1 LKVLISGTNSGLGNW
16 LSKQFP
22 ECDKYTRDTK
32 WSDLKDE
39 YDLIIHCAAAITH
52 NGWDNVSIDLF
63 EDNVFL
69 TRDLANIPH
78 TKFIYISSID
88 EAKDSPYGV
97 TKRISEIIVK
107 DLCKN
112 YLILRP
118 SSLIGEGMKKNTF
131 QKIVHGDDIALTP
144 DTIMNFILYEDVL
157 DAIKFDMD
165 TLKSDMEG
173 LKLAVQATTYI
184 APLIPVPGPPVPVIF
199 VPPTPTY
206 TGQPT
211 LDQKDSAMDP
221 IKSKIIFGE

>member
-1 LKVLISGTNSGLGNW
+1 MKVLISGTNSGLGNW

-157 DAIKFDMD
+157 DAIKFD
-165 TLKSDMEG
+165 
-173 LKLAVQATTYI
+173 
-184 APLIPVPGPPVPVIF
+184 
-199 VPPTPTY
+199 
-206 TGQPT
+206 TGGT
-211 LDQKDSAMDP
+211 KVLRSNSN
-221 IKSKIIFGE
+221 ITIREVVEIFGKRLKYGDIHYEVEDIETNIDTGKTSGDNIVIYKEKYVKG

>member
-1 LKVLISGTNSGLGNW
+1 MKVLISGTNSGLGNW

-39 YDLIIHCAAAITH
+39 YDLIIHCAAAVAH
-52 NGWDNVSIDLF
+52 SGWENVNLDLF

-69 TRDLANIPH
+69 TRDLVNIPH
-78 TKFIYISSID
+78 TKFIYLSSID

-118 SSLIGEGMKKNTF
+118 SSLIGDGMKKNTF
-131 QKIVHGDDIALTP
+131 QKIVNGEDIALTP

-157 DAIKFDMD
+157 DAIKFD
-165 TLKSDMEG
+165 TGGTKVLRSNSNITIREVVEIFGKG
-173 LKLAVQATTYI
+173 LKYGDIHYEVEDIKTNIDTGKTSEDNI
-184 APLIPVPGPPVPVIF
+184 VIYKEKY
-199 VPPTPTY
+199 VK
-206 TGQPT
+206 G
-211 LDQKDSAMDP
+211 
-221 IKSKIIFGE
+221 